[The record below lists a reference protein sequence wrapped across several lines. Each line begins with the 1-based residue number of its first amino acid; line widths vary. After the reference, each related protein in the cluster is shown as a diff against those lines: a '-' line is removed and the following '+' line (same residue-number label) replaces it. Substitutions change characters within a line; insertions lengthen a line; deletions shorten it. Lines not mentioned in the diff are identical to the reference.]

1 VDGALT
7 SLAPEEQAGVEA
19 GADLLWGDVFGLH
32 ATRFDQRASGLVQ
45 PVARI
50 DSGGPYGGP
59 TADGDGDGDHRVAYQ
74 LQNVGAI
81 DNRGWELQATTSS
94 GPLALAATLSLV
106 SSRVRRV
113 APGYTGD
120 LRPGDRMLE
129 VPARTMGLN
138 AVWTSAR
145 WSLSGSVAR
154 AADWINYDKV
164 SLATAIA
171 ADSTG
176 LLTPVGPALRAY
188 WREYPGTTRLSVRSS
203 YALRPHT
210 WVGLSGENLLNRQLG
225 EPDNV
230 TVVPGR
236 TINVGLR
243 TAF

>member
-1 VDGALT
+1 
-7 SLAPEEQAGVEA
+7 
-19 GADLLWGDVFGLH
+19 
-32 ATRFDQRASGLVQ
+32 
-45 PVARI
+45 
-50 DSGGPYGGP
+50 
-59 TADGDGDGDHRVAYQ
+59 
-74 LQNVGAI
+74 
-81 DNRGWELQATTSS
+81 
-94 GPLALAATLSLV
+94 
-106 SSRVRRV
+106 
-113 APGYTGD
+113 
-120 LRPGDRMLE
+120 MLE

-138 AVWTSAR
+138 AAWASAR

-154 AADWINYDKV
+154 AADWVNYDKV

-176 LLTPVGPALRAY
+176 LLTPVGAALRAY
-188 WREYPGTTRLSVRSS
+188 WRDYQGTTRVSLRTS

-210 WVGLSGENLLNRQLG
+210 WLSLSGDNLLNRQLG